1 MDVCSRLANPYTSP
15 PPGPG
20 QPDRIYQLINKMLRV
35 EHYISVNHSTCL
47 GHVYKTGTPK
57 SMQPTDFVQRF
68 ASGWMLRTPVP
79 DAELERGSSSVITVP
94 QYTSATC
101 QLSHLHLPMLSVS
114 VSMHSLTPEYSPGG
128 AGGWINPRS
137 LRNLFSCR
145 QLNPSSFQFS
155 SSKSMSLLLSILAR
169 LKSIFKQS
177 PSRLAPPTDD
187 RSGTGRTKVE
197 AAISAIFGHL
207 LLCHPSGTGGKRL

>member
-1 MDVCSRLANPYTSP
+1 MDVERTCAGRRVGAWEQQRHNCPTIHKCHLPTVPLTLA
-15 PPGPG
+15 
-20 QPDRIYQLINKMLRV
+20 
-35 EHYISVNHSTCL
+35 
-47 GHVYKTGTPK
+47 
-57 SMQPTDFVQRF
+57 
-68 ASGWMLRTPVP
+68 
-79 DAELERGSSSVITVP
+79 SSVP
-94 QYTSATC
+94 
-101 QLSHLHLPMLSVS
+101 PMLSGS

-207 LLCHPSGTGGKRL
+207 LLCHPSHTGGKRL

>member
-1 MDVCSRLANPYTSP
+1 
-15 PPGPG
+15 
-20 QPDRIYQLINKMLRV
+20 MLRV

-47 GHVYKTGTPK
+47 GHVYKTADLKACSLQTL
-57 SMQPTDFVQRF
+57 F

-101 QLSHLHLPMLSVS
+101 QLSHLHLATLPPMLSVC

-128 AGGWINPRS
+128 ACSWINPRS

-207 LLCHPSGTGGKRL
+207 LLCHPSHTGGKRL